1 MTSWSEPDLSALRV
15 RIELGYDGTGYAGWA
30 RQPTLPTIQGELER
44 ALAQIDERIGSVVC
58 AGRTD
63 AGVHAR
69 AQVVHADIPADVW
82 SGRGPEGLVHQLN
95 RFTGPQIHVRSAAA
109 APAGFDARFS
119 ALSRAYSYR
128 LCDDAGAWDPLF
140 RQWVTLH
147 RRPLD
152 AAAMAL
158 AAPALIGE
166 HDFAAFCRPRE
177 GASTVRRVLRLEVY
191 RDGGRRVVVTVE
203 SDAFCHSMVRSLV
216 GALVAVGEGRKDH
229 DWPGRVLRA
238 GRRDPGVTVMPPQG
252 LVLESV
258 AYPPDELVAERAE
271 ATRAFR
277 SLPHPAS

>member
-1 MTSWSEPDLSALRV
+1 MTSSSELDPSALRV
-15 RIELGYDGTGYAGWA
+15 RIDLGYDGTGYAGWA

-44 ALAQIDERIGSVVC
+44 ALTQIDDRIGSVVC

-69 AQVVHADIPADVW
+69 SQVVHVDIPGDVW
-82 SGRGPEGLVHQLN
+82 AGRGPDGLVHQLN
-95 RFTGPQIHVRSAAA
+95 RFTGPQIYVRTAQA
-109 APAGFDARFS
+109 APNGFDARFS

-128 LCDDAGAWDPLF
+128 LCDDHNAWDPLF

-158 AAPALIGE
+158 AAPELVGE

-177 GASTVRRVLRLEVY
+177 GASTVRRILRLDVY

-203 SDAFCHSMVRSLV
+203 SDAFCHSMVRSIV
-216 GALVAVGEGRKDH
+216 GALLAVGEGRLDG
-229 DWPGRVLRA
+229 DELAGILQAAQRVPRFTIA
-238 GRRDPGVTVMPPQG
+238 PAHG
-252 LVLESV
+252 LALVEV
-258 AYPPDELVAERAE
+258 AYPPDQELASQAQRA
-271 ATRAFR
+271 RRFR
-277 SLPHPAS
+277 GRST